1 LDNEHGARGDKT
13 EEQRE
18 IRQLPRKH
26 VRAGHGG
33 EDMYAAISHAELRT
47 NIIPAKIK
55 RRRITKLSIKE
66 VMKVLKAVKE
76 DYLTHASAAV
86 KYSTTISTVAKIVRN
101 FKYKSDYEGELLE
114 KRATKEGKLA
124 AAISTI

>member
-1 LDNEHGARGDKT
+1 
-13 EEQRE
+13 
-18 IRQLPRKH
+18 

-33 EDMYAAISHAELRT
+33 EDKYAAISHAELRT
-47 NIIPAKIK
+47 NVIPVNIK

>member
-1 LDNEHGARGDKT
+1 MDNEHGARGDKT

-18 IRQLPRKH
+18 SRQLPRKH
-26 VRAGHGG
+26 VRAGNGG
-33 EDMYAAISHAELRT
+33 KDMYAAISYAELRT

-76 DYLTHASAAV
+76 DYLTHESAAV
-86 KYSTTISTVAKIVRN
+86 KYSTTAKTVGKIVRN
-101 FKYKSDYEGELLE
+101 YKYKSDYEGELLE
-114 KRATKEGKLA
+114 KRAAKEGKLA
-124 AAISTI
+124 AAVSTI